1 MAGIYVG
8 LTICDSLAAT
18 LASLE
23 FAAECADV
31 FVGLAVV
38 GIELLAL
45 FASESFAEGFAVIY
59 DELVVFLFA

>member
-1 MAGIYVG
+1 LAGIYIG

-45 FASESFAEGFAVIY
+45 FASESFAAVIY